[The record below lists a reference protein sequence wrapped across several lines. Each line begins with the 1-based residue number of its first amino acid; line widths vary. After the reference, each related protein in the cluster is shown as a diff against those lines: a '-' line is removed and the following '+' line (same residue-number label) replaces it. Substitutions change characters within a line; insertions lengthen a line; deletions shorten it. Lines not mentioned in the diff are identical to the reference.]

1 MTAAV
6 AEQPKPIA
14 GMISFAAG
22 ALALLMVLAHFW
34 NGPIAP
40 QQRVGVTVGEI
51 AGDIRQ
57 SAIRKLKGQPPP
69 APVAEPWTIDK
80 TLKLIAALL
89 AGTGVVAGAASYVRK
104 ERLRAAVAGTVLGAS
119 AITFQLF
126 TWSILMIAGAII
138 IYAIIHNIGDILGDN
153 ISGIFGG

>member
-1 MTAAV
+1 MTTG
-6 AEQPKPIA
+6 AEAQPKAIA
-14 GMISFAAG
+14 GAVSFLAG
-22 ALALLMVLAHFW
+22 ALALIMVLAHFW

-40 QQRVGVTVGEI
+40 QQRPGVTVGEI
-51 AGDIRQ
+51 AADIRQ

-89 AGTGVVAGAASYVRK
+89 AGTALVAGAASYVRK
-104 ERLRAAVAGTVLGAS
+104 ERLRAAVAGSLLGVS

-126 TWSILMIAGAII
+126 TWTILVIAGAII
-138 IYAIIHNIGDILGDN
+138 IYAIIHNIGDILGE
-153 ISGIFGG
+153 

>member
-1 MTAAV
+1 M
-6 AEQPKPIA
+6 
-14 GMISFAAG
+14 
-22 ALALLMVLAHFW
+22 
-34 NGPIAP
+34 
-40 QQRVGVTVGEI
+40 
-51 AGDIRQ
+51 
-57 SAIRKLKGQPPP
+57 KGQPPP